1 MYPFQYAK
9 THRVLTFPSYDWLG
23 SEWGENADD
32 GKGKRRSRSFFLF
45 KRHKLVS
52 IAEQIRE
59 IARTAYSA
67 HVLFMSFQ
75 IAIVARR
82 KGLRRAWGRLKKL
95 VSFGKTFMVGKRKKC
110 GSSFSM
116 LE

>member
-45 KRHKLVS
+45 KRRKLVS

-67 HVLFMSFQ
+67 PVLFMSFQ
-75 IAIVARR
+75 IATMARQ
-82 KGLRRAWGRLKKL
+82 KGLRRAWGKLKKL